1 MPKKG
6 EIIELEIENYAFGG
20 KGIAKFKDDEN
31 SLIVFV
37 QNGIPGQ
44 KVNAK
49 ITKKNHLMPVIITE
63 IVFPSPL
70 QIQHN
75 FQPISGAPYI
85 DLPINEQ
92 NEETSLFGSL

>member
-1 MPKKG
+1 MQKLLKKSS
-6 EIIELEIENYAFGG
+6 YAE
-20 KGIAKFKDDEN
+20 A
-31 SLIVFV
+31 
-37 QNGIPGQ
+37 
-44 KVNAK
+44 
-49 ITKKNHLMPVIITE
+49 IITE

-92 NEETSLFGSL
+92 KNEETSLFGSL

>member
-1 MPKKG
+1 MQKLLKKSS
-6 EIIELEIENYAFGG
+6 YAE
-20 KGIAKFKDDEN
+20 A
-31 SLIVFV
+31 
-37 QNGIPGQ
+37 
-44 KVNAK
+44 
-49 ITKKNHLMPVIITE
+49 IITE

-70 QIQHN
+70 QIQNN